1 MDKMDK
7 MDKNG
12 EKWRK
17 IVNWRSGK
25 MKVVAFNGSPRRD
38 GNTATLIRYVLAE
51 LEKEGIETETVQIGG
66 KSIHGCTVCGKC
78 LENKDKKCVI
88 DKDIVNECIEKMLE
102 ADGIILASPTYF
114 ADLTPELKA
123 LIDRAGFVAKANGE
137 LFRRKTGAAVVAV
150 RRAGSIHVFDSI
162 NHFFTIS
169 QMIIPGSSYW
179 NMGIGLAEGD
189 VEKDEEGIRTM
200 KILGQNMAWL
210 LKKLNA

>member
-1 MDKMDK
+1 L
-7 MDKNG
+7 
-12 EKWRK
+12 
-17 IVNWRSGK
+17 
-25 MKVVAFNGSPRRD
+25 KVVAFNGSPRKE
-38 GNTATLIRYVLAE
+38 GNTAALIKHVLIE
-51 LEKEGIETETVQIGG
+51 LEKEGIETELVPVGG
-66 KSIHGCTVCGKC
+66 KSIHGCTACTKC
-78 LENKDKKCVI
+78 FENRDRKCVI

-102 ADGIILASPTYF
+102 ADGIILGSPTYF

-123 LIDRAGFVAKANGE
+123 LIDRAGFVAKANSE
-137 LFRRKTGAAVVAV
+137 MFRYKVGAAVVAV

-179 NMGIGLAEGD
+179 NMGMGLAEGD

-200 KILGQNMAWL
+200 QILGINMAWL

>member
-1 MDKMDK
+1 
-7 MDKNG
+7 
-12 EKWRK
+12 
-17 IVNWRSGK
+17 
-25 MKVVAFNGSPRRD
+25 MKVVAFNGSPRKE
-38 GNTATLIRYVLAE
+38 GNTTTLIKYVLAE
-51 LEKEGIETETVQIGG
+51 LEKEGIETEIVQVGG
-66 KSIHGCTVCGKC
+66 KSIHGCTACTKCYEKRDRKC
-78 LENKDKKCVI
+78 LN
-88 DKDIVNECIEKMLE
+88 DKDIVNECIEKMIE

-137 LFRRKTGAAVVAV
+137 IFKRKAGAAVVAV

-200 KILGQNMAWL
+200 QILGQNMAWL